1 MGSMSLFHWLIV
13 MVVVLLLFGNRL
25 PSVMRSL
32 GRGVT
37 EFKKGLEGGDED
49 EDEEEVLE
57 KPKKKKK
64 PAGEIEEKS
73 NGSERSSKEKR
84 AEEKETSSEAG
95 E

>member
-37 EFKKGLEGGDED
+37 EFKKGLESSGEED
-49 EDEEEVLE
+49 EDELE
-57 KPKKKKK
+57 YERPKKKK
-64 PAGEIEEKS
+64 ASAEIEGNGAGKEEKA
-73 NGSERSSKEKR
+73 KEKQ
-84 AEEKETSSEAG
+84 ASSE
-95 E
+95 